1 MIGDEAIDRIVWT
14 ADMPAAPVYVRAL
27 AVSCGGTLATVEPLS
42 GAATDQTERLA
53 EHLYPTQAEAHR
65 RAVTI
70 DRWRCATNLGARVRP
85 NPRDSWPYE
94 WPAHATMTR
103 EAFHALAREFEGTA
117 VVMQKASDASGL
129 VLVIWRGTVGHHTP
143 EDGAPSLPTAWVP
156 VWALVPEGEEGFH
169 TPDPTT

>member
-1 MIGDEAIDRIVWT
+1 MIGDESIDRIVWT

-117 VVMQKASDASGL
+117 RHAESVGRQRAGARHLAWHGRPPHARRRCPVIAHGL
-129 VLVIWRGTVGHHTP
+129 GPGVGP
-143 EDGAPSLPTAWVP
+143 GP
-156 VWALVPEGEEGFH
+156 GR
-169 TPDPTT
+169 